1 MNCQRVFWLLEL
13 IGIDPSSAAGILG
26 LFVMLGVS
34 AVILLIADRF
44 LSGLKVSGF
53 VGAIVAAVVIAV
65 VSWLLVW
72 LASLL
77 ELM

>member
-13 IGIDPSSAAGILG
+13 IGIDPSSAAGTPG
-26 LFVMLGVS
+26 LLVMLVVS

-44 LSGLKVSGF
+44 LSGLKASGF
-53 VGAIVAAVVIAV
+53 VGAIVAAVAIAV

-77 ELM
+77 GLM